1 MRVDEA
7 IGIRL
12 VNLCFQKNMLTE
24 DLIEN
29 CALSIT
35 RIQNILTAK
44 AHRITTDEVAA
55 LCHALKMDVADFFQD
70 DIFKDAVA

>member
-12 VNLCFQKNMLTE
+12 VNLCFQKNILTE

-29 CALSIT
+29 CALSRT
-35 RIQNILTAK
+35 RIQNVLTAK

-55 LCHALKMDVADFFQD
+55 LCHALKMDVADLFQD

>member
-12 VNLCFQKNMLTE
+12 VDLCFKKNMLTE

-29 CALSIT
+29 CALSRT
-35 RIQNILTAK
+35 RIQNILTVK

-55 LCHALKMDVADFFQD
+55 LCYALKMDVADFFQD

>member
-1 MRVDEA
+1 MRHANKQDKDA
-7 IGIRL
+7 ILNIWTQ
-12 VNLCFQKNMLTE
+12 CFGADM
-24 DLIEN
+24 
-29 CALSIT
+29 
-35 RIQNILTAK
+35 RYQNILTAK

>member
-29 CALSIT
+29 CALSRT
-35 RIQNILTAK
+35 RIQIILTAK
-44 AHRITTDEVAA
+44 AHRITTDEVAD
-55 LCHALKMDVADFFQD
+55 LCHALKLDVADFFQD

>member
-29 CALSIT
+29 CALGRT

>member
-1 MRVDEA
+1 MKVDEA

-12 VNLCFQKNMLTE
+12 INLCQQKNILTE

-29 CALSIT
+29 CTLSRT

-44 AHRITTDEVAA
+44 ARRITTAEVDA
-55 LCHALKMDVADFFQD
+55 LCHAMKMDVADFFQD
-70 DIFKDAVA
+70 DIFKNAVA

>member
-29 CALSIT
+29 CTLSRT
-35 RIQNILTAK
+35 RIQNILSAK
-44 AHRITTDEVAA
+44 AHRVTTEEVNA
-55 LCHALKMDVADFFQD
+55 LCHAMKMDVAEFFQD

>member
-1 MRVDEA
+1 MKVDEA

-12 VNLCFQKNMLTE
+12 VNLCFQKKMLTE

-29 CALSIT
+29 CTLSRT
-35 RIQNILTAK
+35 RIQSILTAK
-44 AHRITTDEVAA
+44 ARSITTDEVNA
-55 LCHALKMDVADFFQD
+55 LCHAMKIDVAEFFQD

>member
-7 IGIRL
+7 IGVRL

-29 CALSIT
+29 CTLSRT
-35 RIQNILTAK
+35 RIQKILTAK
-44 AHRITTDEVAA
+44 ADRITNDEVAA
-55 LCHALKMDVADFFQD
+55 LCHALKIDVADFFKD
-70 DIFKDAVA
+70 NIFKDAVA